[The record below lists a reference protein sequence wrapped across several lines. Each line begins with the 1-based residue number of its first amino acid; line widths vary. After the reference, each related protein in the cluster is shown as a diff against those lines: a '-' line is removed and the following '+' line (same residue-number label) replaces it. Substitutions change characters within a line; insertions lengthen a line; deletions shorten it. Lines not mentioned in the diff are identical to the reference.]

1 MTKSKA
7 QANKKPGRKESPP
20 AYPGLAS
27 AGWILL
33 LTSFTWLIYS
43 ATLDFDLTNWDEKH
57 YIREQSMT
65 RGLSGSHLQ
74 EMFTKKVLG
83 SYNPLVMLSFAI
95 DHEVS
100 DGKASWYHGVNVFF
114 HVLNTILLFL
124 IVRKLSFG
132 TMAAGFIAL
141 LFALH
146 PMHVES
152 VAWVASRKDVLMGFF
167 IFSSWWAYLQF
178 RQANKWIWYFS
189 GLVLFLLALLSKAQ
203 AVSFPL
209 ILILSD
215 YLQDKSIRKNLLY
228 NKIPFLIM
236 AVGFGL
242 YAISGSTFAADKYAT
257 PLSFVEKV
265 AYSFMA
271 LWNYCFKAII
281 PVEQSAIYAFP
292 QEGSQDYIIQ
302 LLLGIAVT
310 IAMLWLIIRSSR
322 SQTLVTFA
330 LLFFLLNTFLT
341 LHVVAVNSSLIYERF
356 TYISYVGLSFLIAV
370 PLSVKQY
377 RKILPWMLAGY
388 CLILS
393 WITHERLKVW
403 ENSITLWTDVIEKNP
418 ASNEAYNNRGDF
430 YNSAGHI
437 DKAFNDFSNSVRVNP
452 KQPNAYNNL
461 AVIWFKRN
469 NFEKALEE
477 NQKALDLDPDYAQA
491 ASNRGILF
499 FNMEQ
504 YDSAIHYYNR
514 AIDLMPNYPFAICNL
529 GSVYLKNGM
538 YDEAIQHYK
547 QAMNLSP
554 DYADASKYMGLAYL
568 EKEDYASAEA
578 AMYKAQELNPSGDA
592 LKVLSG
598 EYILK
603 ASRAFKSGDANK
615 AIFLCEKA
623 LKVMP
628 GNAEAWYNLGGYYLT
643 LKDIPKAR
651 EYWKKALQVNP
662 EYKEAREWLNKIGE

>member
-1 MTKSKA
+1 MTKSKV
-7 QANKKPGRKESPP
+7 QAKKKPAKKDSTP
-20 AYPGLAS
+20 AYPGLAF
-27 AGWILL
+27 AGWLVLL
-33 LTSFTWLIYS
+33 GSLTWLIYS

-65 RGLSGSHLQ
+65 RGLSGAHIQ

-83 SYNPLVMLSFAI
+83 SYNPLVMLSFAV
-95 DHEVS
+95 DHEMS

-124 IVRKLSFG
+124 IIRKLSFG
-132 TMAAGFIAL
+132 MMAAGFIAL

-167 IFSSWWAYLQF
+167 MFSSWWAYLQF
-178 RQANKWIWYFS
+178 RQSNKWIWYFS
-189 GLVLFLLALLSKAQ
+189 GLLLFLLALLSKAQ

-281 PVEQSAIYAFP
+281 PVKQSAIYAFP
-292 QEGSQDYIIQ
+292 QEGGQDYVIQ
-302 LLLGIAVT
+302 LVLGIAVT
-310 IAMLWLIIRSSR
+310 IAMLWLIIRSFR

-341 LHVVAVNSSLIYERF
+341 LHIVAVNSSLIYERF
-356 TYISYVGLSFLIAV
+356 TYISYVGLFFLIAF
-370 PLSVKQY
+370 PLNDPKYKNTLTWV
-377 RKILPWMLAGY
+377 LAAY

-393 WITHERLKVW
+393 WLTHERIQVW
-403 ENSITLWTDVIEKNP
+403 KNSVTLWTDVIEKNP
-418 ASNEAYNNRGDF
+418 VSNEAYNNRGDY
-430 YNSAGHI
+430 YNSAGLI
-437 DKAFNDFSNSVRVNP
+437 DKAFEDFTNSVRVNP

-469 NFEKALEE
+469 NLDKALEE

-491 ASNRGILF
+491 ASNRGILY
-499 FNMEQ
+499 FNRAE

-514 AIDLMPNYPFAICNL
+514 AIKLMPNYPFAICNL
-529 GSVYLKNGM
+529 GSVYLKKEM
-538 YDEAIQHYK
+538 YDEAIRHYK
-547 QAMNLSP
+547 HALNLSP

-603 ASRAFKSGDANK
+603 ASRAFKSGDARK
-615 AIFLCEKA
+615 AILLCEKA
-623 LKVMP
+623 LHVMP
-628 GNAEAWYNLGGYYLT
+628 GNAEGWYNLG
-643 LKDIPKAR
+643 
-651 EYWKKALQVNP
+651 E
-662 EYKEAREWLNKIGE
+662 